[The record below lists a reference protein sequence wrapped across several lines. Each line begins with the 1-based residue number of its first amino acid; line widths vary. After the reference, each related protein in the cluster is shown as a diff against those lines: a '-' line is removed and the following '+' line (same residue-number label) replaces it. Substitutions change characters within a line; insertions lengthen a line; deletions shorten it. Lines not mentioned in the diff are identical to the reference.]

1 MSELQLYVCKTFM
14 ILHKHKKGTTD
25 KQDALTAINKS
36 SQIGTVNCT
45 FGSLIG
51 FCSFSQFTLHDKISA
66 YQIILISGRNIW
78 DRGLEE
84 DFVNFMTERT

>member
-1 MSELQLYVCKTFM
+1 MSELQLYVGLLQNFYDVTQERHNRQTRCTYC
-14 ILHKHKKGTTD
+14 HK
-25 KQDALTAINKS
+25 
-36 SQIGTVNCT
+36 QIISNWDST

-51 FCSFSQFTLHDKISA
+51 FCSFSQFTLQDKISA
-66 YQIILISGRNIW
+66 HQILLISGRNIW